1 MDEIMTQF
9 QNVGFPIAITFY
21 LLFRIES
28 KLNDL
33 TNSIH
38 ELSNSIV
45 NLNDN
50 K

>member
-1 MDEIMTQF
+1 MDEIMTQVS
-9 QNVGFPIAITFY
+9 NVGFPIAITFY

>member
-1 MDEIMTQF
+1 MDEIMTQIS
-9 QNVGFPIAITFY
+9 NVGFPIAITFY